1 MSLRTSWV
9 TQKDTIQWEGKKR
22 GVGRKLKKRGG
33 GRKKG
38 EGGENHLCVQILG
51 IKTMLGA
58 S

>member
-22 GVGRKLKKRGG
+22 GVGRKLKRGG
-33 GRKKG
+33 ESRKKG

-51 IKTMLGA
+51 IKLC
-58 S
+58 